1 MNSIAAYYV
10 LVATEAAQQEAA
22 RQRAE
27 FQSPRPQRPS
37 IFARAW
43 KFIAPSRASAASAA

>member
-10 LVATEAAQQEAA
+10 LVATETAQQEVA

-27 FQSPRPQRPS
+27 LQNPRPQRPS
-37 IFARAW
+37 IFSRAR
-43 KFIAPSRASAASAA
+43 KLITPSRVPAPSAA